1 MNEMSAVA
9 RRAAE
14 RARLS
19 PTGTRAAAL
28 AAHPPPP
35 DLAHLTDRIG
45 PAGVLALVERH
56 GGTRIHIPK
65 SIHARSRLA
74 LLIGETAARELS
86 IWRGGEVIKIPQ
98 AHPWRIRLYRA
109 EGLSYPS
116 IALRLG
122 CNESTVHKHLQE
134 GRLTGRQLDLGL

>member
-19 PTGTRAAAL
+19 PTGPRAAAL
-28 AAHPPPP
+28 AQHPPPP

-65 SIHARSRLA
+65 SITPRSRLA
-74 LLIGETAARELS
+74 LLIGETPARELS
-86 IWRGGEVIKIPQ
+86 IWRGGEVIKIPI
-98 AHPWRIRLYRA
+98 ARPWRIRLYRA
-109 EGLSYPS
+109 EGLSYPA
-116 IALRLG
+116 IARKLG
-122 CNESTVHKHLQE
+122 CNESTVHEHLQA
-134 GRLTGRQLDLGL
+134 GRMTGQLDLGL